1 MSSMEYLNKIH
12 KSGKK
17 LFTTTD
23 LSLILGVQKSR
34 TLENIIKTLLT
45 TEIFLSLER
54 GKYCLASSQI
64 SDFEIANFL
73 YSPSYISL
81 ETALNYHGIL
91 SQFPLE
97 ITSVTTAKRTT
108 KIVLG
113 KAYTY
118 SKINMGLFTGYYKE
132 ENFLIATPEKALFD
146 FLYLISRSLR
156 TASYL
161 DEMDFSGVKMD
172 GVRRYLELV
181 GQRDATRID
190 KLLTL
195 CK

>member
-1 MSSMEYLNKIH
+1 M
-12 KSGKK
+12 
-17 LFTTTD
+17 
-23 LSLILGVQKSR
+23 
-34 TLENIIKTLLT
+34 
-45 TEIFLSLER
+45 
-54 GKYCLASSQI
+54 
-64 SDFEIANFL
+64 
-73 YSPSYISL
+73 
-81 ETALNYHGIL
+81 
-91 SQFPLE
+91 E

-118 SKINMGLFTGYYKE
+118 SKINKGLFTGYYKE

-161 DEMDFSGVKMD
+161 DEMDFSRVKMD